1 MLFRFTA
8 RTNAPKQRIEDQM
21 QVWHLAHMMDVSHTL
36 NSWRLFFLP
45 KCTWLKEWQWLKTEC
60 LLKIF
65 LRLMKFL
72 DPRTHG
78 NCIPQA
84 IDEREFW
91 PQSDVQLAIA
101 DSNVIPTPFPAQN
114 GSCLVP
120 RESFVSL
127 RAPWE

>member
-1 MLFRFTA
+1 
-8 RTNAPKQRIEDQM
+8 
-21 QVWHLAHMMDVSHTL
+21 
-36 NSWRLFFLP
+36 
-45 KCTWLKEWQWLKTEC
+45 
-60 LLKIF
+60 
-65 LRLMKFL
+65 MKFS

-84 IDEREFW
+84 IEEREFW

-127 RAPWE
+127 RAPWEQG